1 MTGRTEEERMM
12 DKIILYY
19 EIPNVENAIFCNTL
33 CWKRGDLRKRNIDGY
48 LLPTDVNVV
57 SAKHIKR
64 KKKKKEK
71 EEEEAV
77 ERGRGG
83 ENSKDISSV

>member
-1 MTGRTEEERMM
+1 
-12 DKIILYY
+12 
-19 EIPNVENAIFCNTL
+19 
-33 CWKRGDLRKRNIDGY
+33 
-48 LLPTDVNVV
+48 VNVV